1 MKVGVRVRVRASPNP
16 IGLCLALALALGP
29 YPWPHHCSNARLNEV
44 AILVVERGA
53 PTYSWGLGL
62 GLGWRVRE
70 SRVDMSRETYDPKP

>member
-16 IGLCLALALALGP
+16 IGLALALALGP

-53 PTYSWGLGL
+53 PT
-62 GLGWRVRE
+62 
-70 SRVDMSRETYDPKP
+70 